1 MPELTFAC
9 TAIEPD
15 RFAAAPA
22 VTLRMRASGPP
33 GVRVHA
39 AAIRC
44 QVRIEP
50 RRRGYT
56 EAEGEAMADLFGGR
70 ERWGTTMQAL
80 QLAFLSHLLPGFVG
94 ETEFDL
100 SLPCSYDFHVAA
112 NRYLAALDEGQVPLL
127 LLFSGTV
134 FTGAPGTLEVS
145 PVAWHTETRAGLPV
159 KAWLDAID
167 AHFPGQAWLRLDRY
181 TFDRLAAYRTEHQ
194 LAGWEDAIERLLKES
209 GHD

>member
-1 MPELTFAC
+1 MPDLTFTC

-22 VTLRMRASGPP
+22 VTLRMHASGPP

-56 EAEGEAMADLFGGR
+56 EAEGQAMADLFGGR

-94 ETEFDL
+94 ETDFDL
-100 SLPCSYDFHVAA
+100 SLPCSRCERKASWSACMV
-112 NRYLAALDEGQVPLL
+112 VPHR
-127 LLFSGTV
+127 SRPPKRS
-134 FTGAPGTLEVS
+134 AIAS
-145 PVAWHTETRAGLPV
+145 PSASV
-159 KAWLDAID
+159 
-167 AHFPGQAWLRLDRY
+167 
-181 TFDRLAAYRTEHQ
+181 
-194 LAGWEDAIERLLKES
+194 
-209 GHD
+209 